1 MEKQVYERLE
11 QTVYRDVLPNGLTIC
26 VIPKPG
32 FSKKY
37 AFFATDYGSIDTKF
51 TLEGKS
57 MASADGVAHYLE
69 HKMFDM
75 EDGNALQRMSA
86 TGASPNAFTSYHM
99 TAYYFECTE
108 AFSDNLQL
116 LLSFVSQ
123 PYFTQES
130 VDKERGIIGQ
140 EIRMYEDSPASRLG
154 ENLFRAMYRYHPLR
168 VNIAGTVESIAEITP
183 EMLYD
188 CHRAFYD
195 PSNMMLCVAGDV
207 DPEEVRKMALEVLP
221 REPGGVS
228 ARDYGPEEPLAPSQS
243 RICQTMEVAMPMFAI
258 GFKCPP
264 VPEGQ
269 ERLQQELLGDL
280 AAEVLCGES
289 SSLYQRLY
297 EQGLIDSGFAVGYEI
312 LKGMPNVSMSGDSE
326 NPEAVLEAILQ
337 EAQRIA
343 SQGVDEAL
351 FQRLLR
357 AALGRRIRGLDS
369 FDGLCYR
376 LAMSRFD
383 GCDYFAFPD
392 IYGSMTSQDVQRF
405 IRERIVPEQAVMSII
420 EPKGKEQ

>member
-1 MEKQVYERLE
+1 MEKQVYGHLE
-11 QTVYRDVLPNGLTIC
+11 QTVYRDLLPNGLTIC

-32 FSKKY
+32 FAKKY
-37 AFFATDYGSIDTKF
+37 AFFATNYGSIDTKF
-51 TLEGKS
+51 TLEGKA
-57 MASADGVAHYLE
+57 MVSADGVAHYLE

-75 EDGNALQRMSA
+75 KDGNALQLMSA

-108 AFSDNLQL
+108 AFSDNLRL

-154 ENLFRAMYRYHPLR
+154 ENLFRAMYRHHPLR

-228 ARDYGPEEPLAPSQS
+228 ARDYGPEEPLAPAQS
-243 RICQTMEVAMPMFAI
+243 RIRQAMEVAMPMFAI

-269 ERLQQELLGDL
+269 ERLRQELLGDL

-289 SSLYQRLY
+289 SPLYRRLY

-326 NPEAVLEAILQ
+326 DPEAVLEAILQ

-343 SQGVDEAL
+343 EQGVDEDL
-351 FQRLLR
+351 FRRLQR

-376 LAMSRFD
+376 LAMSQFD

-392 IYGSMTSQDVQRF
+392 LYASMTSQDVQRF
-405 IRERIVPEQAVMSII
+405 IQTRITPEQAVISII
-420 EPKGKEQ
+420 DPKGKE